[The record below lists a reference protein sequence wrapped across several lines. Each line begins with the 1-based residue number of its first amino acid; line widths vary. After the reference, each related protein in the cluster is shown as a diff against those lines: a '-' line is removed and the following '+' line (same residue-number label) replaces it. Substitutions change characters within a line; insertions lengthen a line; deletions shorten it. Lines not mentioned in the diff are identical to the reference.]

1 MHTNVNTHSNAG
13 KPECCMRKTKA
24 QISLRIRALSA
35 VVIRYLES
43 KGSNL
48 APCEMAIF

>member
-1 MHTNVNTHSNAG
+1 MLHAKNKGADQPAHS
-13 KPECCMRKTKA
+13 RTL
-24 QISLRIRALSA
+24 ISA

-48 APCEMAIF
+48 APCEIAIF